1 MVVVDCDPHDR
12 QRGRRSRFST
22 NRLDGVPWMVG
33 AGPVMAIALLLKA
46 VRFEL

>member
-1 MVVVDCDPHDR
+1 LTAIPTTDSEGDG
-12 QRGRRSRFST
+12 RGSRRT
-22 NRLDGVPWMVG
+22 DWDGVPWMVG